1 MARNIAFWREQKA
14 TIAPFQFVQWG
25 ITYIIDSSRERPDI
39 LLSMANG
46 ANIL

>member
-1 MARNIAFWREQKA
+1 MARNIAFWIGQEA
-14 TIAPFQFVQWG
+14 TVAPFQFVQWG
-25 ITYIIDSSRERPDI
+25 IQYITASSREQPDD